1 MVDAAAISS
10 LSPSLFPWL
19 QGLQEYEEW
28 KWSKNPTIVEVLEE
42 FPSVQ
47 MPSTLL
53 LTQLPLLQ
61 PRYYSISSSPE
72 MYPGEV
78 HLTVAVVSYRTR
90 GTMLT
95 QGSVET
101 GLVQRAGKKHQH
113 VGHTTRSLAERYYFK
128 AFLPVAVTR
137 FLQPMRLLSR
147 VMENSHPSKGS
158 ALQRFQ
164 IWVRYQQWWLQAPYG
179 IVCLPTAKPTLCQT
193 SHILVPVQAL
203 MCPRSPGRGVDG
215 HSPVTPAA
223 DRTQGKTVATHLGLP
238 WRACVWK
245 HYSTVL
251 LLPNRTKGKLGAS

>member
-1 MVDAAAISS
+1 MSVKASGLEEVDAAVLSS
-10 LSPSLFPWL
+10 LPPSLFPWL

-90 GTMLT
+90 GTTLL

-101 GLVQRAGKKHQH
+101 GLVWGAEEKHWH
-113 VGHTTRSLAERYYFK
+113 VIPSTHDT
-128 AFLPVAVTR
+128 AV
-137 FLQPMRLLSR
+137 P
-147 VMENSHPSKGS
+147 
-158 ALQRFQ
+158 
-164 IWVRYQQWWLQAPYG
+164 
-179 IVCLPTAKPTLCQT
+179 C
-193 SHILVPVQAL
+193 
-203 MCPRSPGRGVDG
+203 
-215 HSPVTPAA
+215 
-223 DRTQGKTVATHLGLP
+223 
-238 WRACVWK
+238 
-245 HYSTVL
+245 
-251 LLPNRTKGKLGAS
+251 